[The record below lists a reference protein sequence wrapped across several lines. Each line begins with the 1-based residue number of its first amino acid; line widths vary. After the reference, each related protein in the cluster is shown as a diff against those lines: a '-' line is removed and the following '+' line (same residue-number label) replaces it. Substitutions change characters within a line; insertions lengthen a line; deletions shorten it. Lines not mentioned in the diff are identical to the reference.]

1 MKKMIKKTMK
11 EMHILDMAFMILA
24 ACTLSSC
31 VSAHNGFE
39 QTKHKDGTVTW
50 VSGSGLK
57 LYVKSPVLKGRSDVS
72 AHLTLS
78 SHAVTQDFS
87 VSNYLLVVE
96 TDRQQFTGY
105 CRVKLE
111 LPKSDKGN
119 LMICDVDLEF
129 DTPVSSDLTVE
140 FAVEAQNATAS
151 QITLP
156 EMRGKV
162 KPYGLDENGSKAAYF
177 LMGAGSAGE
186 GEKLAL
192 PAVNVH
198 FGNSQLAVAADPYFG
213 VDFSA
218 RAKEVKLSYTYTAS
232 KVPLKSE
239 RRKFAFL
246 FHDSETDGMLSN
258 FYHTV
263 PDIKPGEAWTHE
275 IHLNYYDYFSKNG
288 EGWYANI
295 AKLAELIPE
304 EYRKHAIVN
313 IHGWYDYLGRY
324 SYDRETKKLA
334 GEWKIV
340 ETGKYAADRKRREY
354 PMTLADMHKRI
365 RYAKDLGFRVAFY
378 YGDGLSYDS
387 GLPEFKQEW
396 IVVNEEGRR
405 YGDTWHPGCSL
416 GKTYAVNPS
425 YPEVKQIYINVLRS
439 QIEEFGREVD
449 AFVWDETFYAPV
461 GVLTKMGDAYTYADR
476 EYMYLNAELT
486 KLVQSWQKINPDL
499 VFLTSDC
506 LGLSAKLEKFGDAHA
521 ALVSHGT
528 YEDTRNDPDLWP
540 VEMLNN
546 YRNCLMSC
554 LWFPVSMANRNKIA
568 AEYGIAQGLSDGEG
582 DFVGPVDMKP
592 DMLAEVIERFLK
604 NVKEKKQRT
613 KYLDDIK

>member
-1 MKKMIKKTMK
+1 MKEMMK
-11 EMHILDMAFMILA
+11 EMHILNIAFMILV
-24 ACTLSSC
+24 ACAVSSPA
-31 VSAHNGFE
+31 SAGGGFK
-39 QTKHKDGTVTW
+39 QAKHKDGTVTW

-57 LYVKSPVLKGRSDVS
+57 LYIKPPVLKGKSDVS
-72 AHLTLS
+72 AKLT

-87 VSNYLLVVE
+87 VSNYLVVVE

-119 LMICDVDLEF
+119 LMICDLDLEF

-198 FGNSQLAVAADPYFG
+198 FGKSQLAVATDPYFG
-213 VDFSA
+213 VNFIA

-232 KVPLKSE
+232 KVLLKSE

-246 FHDSETDGMLSN
+246 FHDREVDGMLSN

-263 PDIKPGEAWTHE
+263 PDIKPGEAWMHE
-275 IHLNYYDYFSKNG
+275 IHLNYFDYFSKNG
-288 EGWYANI
+288 EGWYINI
-295 AKLAELIPE
+295 AKLAELIPK
-304 EYRKHAIVN
+304 EYRKHTIVT
-313 IHGWYDYLGRY
+313 IHGWYDYIGRY
-324 SYDRETKKLA
+324 SYNRETKKLA

-340 ETGKYAADRKRREY
+340 ETDKCAPDGNRREY
-354 PMTLADMHKRI
+354 TMTLADMHKRI

-378 YGDGLSYDS
+378 YGDGLGYDS

-396 IVVNEEGRR
+396 VVINEKGGR
-405 YGDTWHPGCSL
+405 YTTWRPGCSI
-416 GKTYAVNPS
+416 GQTYVANPS
-425 YPEVKQIYINVLRS
+425 CPEVKQIFINVLRS

-449 AFVWDETFYAPV
+449 AFVWDETFYMPV
-461 GVLTKMGDAYTYADR
+461 GVVTKAGDDYTYADR

-486 KLVQSWQKINPDL
+486 KLVQSWQKNNPDL

-506 LGLSAKLEKFGDAHA
+506 LGISAQMRIGDAHT

-540 VEMLNN
+540 VQMLNN

-554 LWFPVSMANRNKIA
+554 LWTPVSLANRNKIA
-568 AEYGIAQGLSDGEG
+568 AEYGIAQALSDGHG

-592 DMLAEVIERFLK
+592 EMLTEVIDRFLK
-604 NVKEKKQRT
+604 NVKDKKQRT
-613 KYLDDIK
+613 KYLKDN